1 MQAVFDAT
9 VLAAKSRGD
18 YDSGIRS
25 VGAPLTQVDK
35 RVLHTD
41 KASGGVGSRI
51 DCSTVTRALS
61 TCCCCCN
68 ANFYVCCAGLPS
80 VRRNLPVP

>member
-1 MQAVFDAT
+1 VDVLVCLCVLQAVFDAT

-25 VGAPLTQVDK
+25 MGAPLTQVDR

-41 KASGGVGSRI
+41 KASGRQRVGGVQ
-51 DCSTVTRALS
+51 
-61 TCCCCCN
+61 
-68 ANFYVCCAGLPS
+68 GLGLQVRGPS
-80 VRRNLPVP
+80 I